1 MKYFQMFYRGLIPYN
16 ALTSILF
23 YKITE
28 NNSLDKKVFVW
39 YYCTE
44 KL

>member
-1 MKYFQMFYRGLIPYN
+1 MKFFQIFYKGLMPYKGLIT
-16 ALTSILF
+16 LLF
-23 YKITE
+23 HKITE